1 MDIKDM
7 KKLILVAICIF
18 MLGFGCLIIYYV
30 DYAEKTKERE
40 SMGYVED
47 VILNQQDVINN
58 MQSESKNPGTTKF
71 GETDSTYNY
80 EEFDMDKYSIYAED
94 QLNFNTNATEEET
107 TKIYNEA
114 MQKIRYKIL
123 SRDTAGAA
131 AIANDVMS
139 KHVFKN
145 GSQFAGLT
153 NIKSINGFELFSGS
167 EQSFAIQTI
176 PDPVSYVGLFYMMS
190 PEYQAFVL
198 GDDNFLFVPANENN
212 QITLMGV
219 EKAGPLESRA
229 SEYFS
234 DLENIS
240 IDKVKIKVAEME
252 YDVYV
257 IGKTGYSYRISN
269 IEFSNK
275 SITSYSNYTDYFN
288 VWGRDEIEYNF
299 D

>member
-7 KKLILVAICIF
+7 KKLILASICIF
-18 MLGFGCLIIYYV
+18 MLGFGCLIVYYV

-40 SMGYVED
+40 NMGYVED
-47 VILNQQDVINN
+47 IILNQQDVINN
-58 MQSESKNPGTTKF
+58 MQAESKNPGTVKF

-80 EEFDMDKYSIYAED
+80 EEFDMDKYAIYAED
-94 QLNFNTNATEEET
+94 QLNFNTDATAEET

-123 SRDTAGAA
+123 SRDTLGASL
-131 AIANDVMS
+131 IATETMAN
-139 KHVFKN
+139 HVFKDGN
-145 GSQFAGLT
+145 QFAGLN
-153 NIKSINGFELFSGS
+153 NIKAINGFEIFSGS

-176 PDPVSYVGLFYMMS
+176 PDPVAYVGLFYMMS

-198 GDDNFLFVPANENN
+198 GSDNFLFIPANEQN
-212 QITLMGV
+212 QITLMSI
-219 EKAGPLESRA
+219 EEAGPLESRA
-229 SEYFS
+229 AEYFS
-234 DLENIS
+234 DLEGITIN
-240 IDKVKIKVAEME
+240 KVKIKVAEVE

-269 IEFSNK
+269 IEFSDK

-288 VWGRDEIEYNF
+288 VWGRDDIEYNF